1 MKEPKLIIV
10 SGFSGAG
17 KGSILKFLKEH
28 SDIEIVRSV
37 TTRPQRSTD
46 DYYEFVSVSEFERR
60 LAAGELLE
68 ANRYSSGYYGTPLDS
83 VKRIMRSGRIPLLEI
98 DCNGFRQV
106 LESGYFSPDEIC
118 SIFVAADGVDLL
130 SRFYARGTEN
140 IPQIISRLETALIE
154 SNSIPLYKHLV
165 VNRYLG
171 ESEQKL
177 HKILAGETVKDKFDI
192 ISFQKETTEIIAML
206 KAQMKEEM

>member
-1 MKEPKLIIV
+1 MKTLIVV

-17 KGSILKFLKEH
+17 KGSILKFLKER
-28 SDIEIVRSV
+28 SNIDIVRST

-46 DYYEFVSVSEFERR
+46 DYYEFVPVSEFERR
-60 LAAGELLE
+60 LAVGEFLE
-68 ANRYSSGYYGTPLDS
+68 ANKYTSGYYGTPLAS
-83 VKRIMRSGRIPLLEI
+83 VMQIINRGRIPLLEI
-98 DCNGFRQV
+98 DCNGYRQV
-106 LESGYFSPDEIC
+106 LASGYFSPDEIC

-130 SRFYARGTEN
+130 AQFHARGTEN

-154 SNSIPLYKHLV
+154 SNSIPLYKSLI

-177 HKILAGETVKDKFDI
+177 HRILAGEIVKDEFDI
-192 ISFQKETTEIIAML
+192 ISFQKETAEIVATL
-206 KAQMKEEM
+206 KTQMKEGM

>member
-1 MKEPKLIIV
+1 MKNLIIV

-17 KGSILKFLKEH
+17 KGSILKFLKER
-28 SDIEIVRSV
+28 SDIEIVKSI

-60 LAAGELLE
+60 LAAGEFLE
-68 ANRYSSGYYGTPLDS
+68 ANKYTSGYYGTPLGS
-83 VKRIMRSGRIPLLEI
+83 VVQIINRGHIPLLEI
-98 DCNGFRQV
+98 DCNGYRQV
-106 LESGYFSPDEIC
+106 LESGYFSPEEIC
-118 SIFVAADGVDLL
+118 SIFVAADGIDLL
-130 SRFYARGTEN
+130 SRFHARGTEN

-177 HKILAGETVKDKFDI
+177 HKILAGGTVKDKFDI

>member
-1 MKEPKLIIV
+1 MKNLIIV

-17 KGSILKFLKEH
+17 KGSILKFLKER

-37 TTRPQRSTD
+37 TTRPQRSAD

-60 LAAGELLE
+60 LAVGEFLE
-68 ANRYSSGYYGTPLDS
+68 ANKYTSGYYGTPLDS
-83 VKRIMRSGRIPLLEI
+83 VKQIMRNGRISLLEI

-130 SRFYARGTEN
+130 SRFHARGTEN

-154 SNSIPLYKHLV
+154 SNSIPLYKHLL
-165 VNRYLG
+165 VNRYLE
-171 ESEQKL
+171 ESACHL
-177 HKILAGETVKDKFDI
+177 HQILEEKTVIRDAFDI
-192 ISFQKETTEIIAML
+192 VAFQQETTEIITKL
-206 KAQMKEEM
+206 KNLWKEEM

>member
-1 MKEPKLIIV
+1 MNKKMIVV

-17 KGSILKFLKEH
+17 KGSILKFLKER

-46 DYYEFVSVSEFERR
+46 DYYEFVSISEFERR
-60 LAAGELLE
+60 LAAGSFLE
-68 ANRYSSGYYGTPLDS
+68 ANRYASGYYGTPLDS
-83 VKRIMRSGRIPLLEI
+83 VKQIIRSGLLEI
-98 DCNGFRQV
+98 DCNGYRQV
-106 LESGYFSPDEIC
+106 LESGYFSPEEIC
-118 SIFVAADGVDLL
+118 SIFVAADGIDLL
-130 SRFYARGTEN
+130 SRFHARGTEN
-140 IPQIISRLETALIE
+140 IPQIICRLETALIE
-154 SNSIPLYKHLV
+154 SNSIPLYKSLI

-177 HKILAGETVKDKFDI
+177 HRILAGETVKDEFDI
-192 ISFQKETTEIIAML
+192 ISFQKETAEIVATL